1 MLVRIVRFANLL
13 FVGLFAG
20 FLVTV
25 AVFEQS
31 LRGFDAQVYTQVR
44 QVELVRL
51 DNLAGVLLIPATI
64 TTVVLLFRGLRWSWV
79 ALALLIVVFAVTF
92 IVNLPIN
99 SDQAGWVVQN
109 PPADWAEVRDRW
121 QIAHVVRTLA
131 ALGAFAAQIGAR
143 RIDAAQVAATADR
156 RESALY

>member
-1 MLVRIVRFANLL
+1 MVARIGLL
-13 FVGLFAG
+13 FTGLFAG

-51 DNLAGVLLIPATI
+51 DTLATVLLIPATI
-64 TTVVLLFRGLRWSWV
+64 ATVVLLLRDRSRWPAT
-79 ALALLIVVFAVTF
+79 ALVLLAVVFAVTF

-99 SDQAGWVVQN
+99 ADQKEWLVAN

-121 QIAHVVRTLA
+121 QLAHVVRTVA
-131 ALGAFAAQIGAR
+131 AVGAFGVLLSRVSDGR
-143 RIDAAQVAATADR
+143 RTT
-156 RESALY
+156 